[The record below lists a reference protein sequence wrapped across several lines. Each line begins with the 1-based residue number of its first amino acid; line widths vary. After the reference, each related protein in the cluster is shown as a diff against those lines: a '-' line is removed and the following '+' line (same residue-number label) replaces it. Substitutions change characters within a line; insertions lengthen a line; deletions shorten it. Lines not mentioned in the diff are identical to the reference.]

1 MKISHF
7 YCMLISI
14 LLCCILD
21 TVAFYNKSSGLNR
34 NGKFLFDT
42 LFGLESAIE
51 EAADEET
58 SSSNVVKACNCG
70 MYKLGLIFIRCCQK
84 YQNK

>member
-7 YCMLISI
+7 YNSLI
-14 LLCCILD
+14 LLLSSCVFD
-21 TVAFYNKSSGLNR
+21 TVAFYNKSTELNR

-70 MYKLGLIFIRCCQK
+70 M
-84 YQNK
+84 

>member
-7 YCMLISI
+7 YYILNSI
-14 LLCCILD
+14 LLCCIFES
-21 TVAFYNKSSGLNR
+21 VAFYNTSNGLNR
-34 NGKFLFDT
+34 NGKFLFDA

-58 SSSNVVKACNCG
+58 ASSNVVKACNCG
-70 MYKLGLIFIRCCQK
+70 TFVMTIIT
-84 YQNK
+84 

>member
-7 YCMLISI
+7 YYVLISI
-14 LLCCILD
+14 LLSCIFD
-21 TVAFYNKSSGLNR
+21 SVAFYNASSSLER

-51 EAADEET
+51 EAADEEVA
-58 SSSNVVKACNCG
+58 SSNVVKACNCG
-70 MYKLGLIFIRCCQK
+70 K
-84 YQNK
+84 YELSFNF

>member
-7 YCMLISI
+7 YFTLISI
-14 LLCCILD
+14 ILCCIVD
-21 TVAFYNKSSGLNR
+21 SVAFYNKSSGLNR
-34 NGKFLFDT
+34 NGKFLFDA

-70 MYKLGLIFIRCCQK
+70 EY
-84 YQNK
+84 